1 MATLS
6 ILPHLEAIK
15 RLSTYCWTKKQI
27 STRRAAGIATL
38 SMLPHL
44 EAIKR
49 LLTFFKEEALPHR
62 LHSSAGL

>member
-1 MATLS
+1 
-6 ILPHLEAIK
+6 
-15 RLSTYCWTKKQI
+15 
-27 STRRAAGIATL
+27 
-38 SMLPHL
+38 MLPHL